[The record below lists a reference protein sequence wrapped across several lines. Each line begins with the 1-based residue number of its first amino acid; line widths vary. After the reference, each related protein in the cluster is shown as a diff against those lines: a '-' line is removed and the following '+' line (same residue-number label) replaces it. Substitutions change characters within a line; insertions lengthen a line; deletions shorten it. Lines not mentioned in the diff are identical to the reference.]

1 MARGLS
7 KSATSNKLFITFF
20 LVLMGGAFSVS
31 CVSFYER
38 TSFAP
43 KKTFHHY
50 NGNEGAYDDELE
62 YEQNDELLQEGFL
75 FPKTYR
81 EILEITHVHAFAI
94 PLITFVMSRIFSMT
108 LTREWIKVSIYS
120 LAFTGNLLN
129 LSGPWLIRFKS
140 SAFSLSLI
148 TSYYILGFCF
158 LCLTTLPLYEMWF
171 KPKESG
177 TISK

>member
-7 KSATSNKLFITFF
+7 KSPTSNKLFITFF
-20 LVLMGGAFSVS
+20 LVMMGTAFFVS
-31 CVSFYER
+31 STNFYER
-38 TSFAP
+38 TSFAQA
-43 KKTFHHY
+43 KTFHHY
-50 NGNEGAYDDELE
+50 SGNEGAYDESG
-62 YEQNDELLQEGFL
+62 YEQNDTLLEEGFL

-94 PLITFVMSRIFSMT
+94 PLVTFVMSRIFSMT
-108 LTREWIKVSIYS
+108 LTREWIKISIYS

-140 SAFSLSLI
+140 SAFSISMI

-158 LCLTTLPLYEMWF
+158 ACLTTLPLYEMWF
-171 KPKESG
+171 KPKDCDRL
-177 TISK
+177 TK